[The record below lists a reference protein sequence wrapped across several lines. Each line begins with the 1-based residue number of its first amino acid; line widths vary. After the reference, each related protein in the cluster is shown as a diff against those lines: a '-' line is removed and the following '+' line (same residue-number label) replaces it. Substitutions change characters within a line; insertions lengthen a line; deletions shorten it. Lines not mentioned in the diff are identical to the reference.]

1 MCNVAHYKL
10 LYNYSI
16 SRASGGWGRVLQG
29 ECKLRCGLGLFYIV
43 VSLLTYLLGW
53 VQVATSSASEFSLY
67 FVWISFCCLT
77 NQYFYELCDIP
88 VCTDGDVAIVC
99 YLIFVR
105 SLVFTRRM
113 NSGRVT
119 IESVQFEI
127 IRVSWWCSCSQC
139 PRGGATGPARELC
152 RADFFLTALPFLIKF
167 FLLML

>member
-127 IRVSWWCSCSQC
+127 IRVSWMMFLQPVSARWRHWA
-139 PRGGATGPARELC
+139 PRGSCVGP
-152 RADFFLTALPFLIKF
+152 IS
-167 FLLML
+167 FLLHFLF